1 MSIELKDLTY
11 TYSQGTP
18 FEATAVDGINLKI
31 EPGEFVGIIGH
42 TGSGKTTLIGLMAG
56 LLKPTSGK
64 VIVGGSD
71 INKKGYDR
79 KELRRHIGVVFQYPE
94 HQLFEETVYK
104 DIAFGPGKVGM
115 SSDDTETRVRHA
127 MELMEIDFD
136 GMKDLSPFEL
146 SGGQKRRVAIAGV
159 LAMNPDVL
167 ILDEPVAGL
176 DPQGRRHL
184 MALITHLNSEGKT
197 IILITHSMDD
207 LAENA
212 GRVAVLSGAKLIMDG
227 DPARVFSSGTAI
239 REVGLDLPC
248 VAKIA
253 QGLRQAGKKVPD
265 DIIRLDDLEAH
276 VMRMTEKKNGR

>member
-11 TYSQGTP
+11 TYSPGTP

-31 EPGEFVGIIGH
+31 APGEFVGIIGH

-71 INKKGYDR
+71 INVKGYDR

-115 SSDDTETRVRHA
+115 SSDDVEARVRHA
-127 MELMEIDFD
+127 MALMEIDFD

-159 LAMNPDVL
+159 LAMDPDVL

-176 DPQGRRHL
+176 DPQGRQHL
-184 MALITHLNSEGKT
+184 MELITHLNSEGKT

-212 GRVAVLSGAKLIMDG
+212 GRVIVMSGAKMIMDD
-227 DPARVFSSGTAI
+227 DPARVFRSGTAI

-253 QGLRQAGKKVPD
+253 RGLRQAGKKVPD